1 MSKAAHATGHVINS
15 TIFFRI
21 RRYGLGIY
29 VTVLSVTLLVGVAA
43 DRYLSVVHSLKY
55 HSFMRFKLA
64 K

>member
-1 MSKAAHATGHVINS
+1 MINS

>member
-1 MSKAAHATGHVINS
+1 MCHRTRDKFRA

-29 VTVLSVTLLVGVAA
+29 VTVLSVTLLVGVAV

-55 HSFMRFKLA
+55 HSIMRFKLA

>member
-1 MSKAAHATGHVINS
+1 M
-15 TIFFRI
+15 

-43 DRYLSVVHSLKY
+43 DRYLSVVLSLKY